1 MSGSVY
7 ALLAVGLIIVY
18 RTSRILNLAYGETY
32 AIAGIAA
39 ALLVQAKVP
48 LWLSLLIALG
58 LAIIFSAALDRFILQ
73 PRAHWP
79 VSMLIL
85 ITLGVAFLSRGVLMV
100 SAGVDPLSFPRLAT
114 GRPLLI
120 FGGAMPPQGLLLV
133 VVGITAAVAVTLFLA
148 WTRFGKQLHAC
159 AANPDGAQL
168 LGINVGL
175 ARMAAF
181 GLAGLLGGLAALLLI
196 PLVAVDFQAGLG
208 MTMRGFIAAALA
220 GMIPARGV
228 MTGLSLGIFEAFVST
243 YLDALAQDPI
253 VFLVLIGI
261 ALWQSRKIR
270 YGGGLRA

>member
-1 MSGSVY
+1 
-7 ALLAVGLIIVY
+7 
-18 RTSRILNLAYGETY
+18 
-32 AIAGIAA
+32 
-39 ALLVQAKVP
+39 
-48 LWLSLLIALG
+48 
-58 LAIIFSAALDRFILQ
+58 
-73 PRAHWP
+73 
-79 VSMLIL
+79 
-85 ITLGVAFLSRGVLMV
+85 
-100 SAGVDPLSFPRLAT
+100 
-114 GRPLLI
+114 
-120 FGGAMPPQGLLLV
+120 MPPQGLLLV
-133 VVGITAAVAVTLFLA
+133 VVGITATVAVTLFLA

-196 PLVAVDFQAGLG
+196 PLIAVDFQAGLG

-228 MTGLSLGIFEAFVST
+228 IMGLSLGIFESFVST

-261 ALWQSRKIR
+261 SLWQSRKIR